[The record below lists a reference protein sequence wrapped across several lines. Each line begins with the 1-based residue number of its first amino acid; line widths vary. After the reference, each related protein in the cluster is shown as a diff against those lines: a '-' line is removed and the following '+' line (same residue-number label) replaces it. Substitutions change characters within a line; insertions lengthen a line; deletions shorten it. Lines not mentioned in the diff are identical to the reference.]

1 MKNATLI
8 FIFILILI
16 VIGVFIISRYSDKEK
31 LLLEEINLKK
41 DLIFLK
47 KPTLN
52 EIIENPVLIEGSAR
66 GFWFF
71 EAEFPIKIFDETGSL
86 LGWTLARAKGD
97 WMTENFVE
105 FEAILEFK
113 SSPSKR
119 GIIVLEKNNPSGLA
133 EYDDKL
139 ILPVKFKTKR

>member
-1 MKNATLI
+1 MLI
-8 FIFILILI
+8 AA
-16 VIGVFIISRYSDKEK
+16 GVFIISRYLGQEGLSSGGIDS
-31 LLLEEINLKK
+31 KK
-41 DLIFLK
+41 DLIFIK
-47 KPTLN
+47 TPTIN

-71 EAEFPIKIFDETGSL
+71 EAEFPIKIFDEAGNL
-86 LGWTLARAKGD
+86 LGWALARAKGD

-113 SSPSKR
+113 EPLTER

-139 ILPVKFKTKR
+139 ILPIKFKNKR

>member
-8 FIFILILI
+8 LIFILMLI
-16 VIGVFIISRYSDKEK
+16 AAGVFIISRYSGQER
-31 LLLEEINLKK
+31 LSSGGINPKK

-47 KPTLN
+47 TPIIN
-52 EIIENPVLIEGSAR
+52 ETIENPVLIEGSAR

-71 EAEFPIKIFDETGSL
+71 EAEFPIKIFDESGNL
-86 LGWTLARAKGD
+86 LGLALARSKGD

-113 SSPSKR
+113 EPLTAK
-119 GIIVLEKNNPSGLA
+119 GTIVLEKNNPSGLA
-133 EYDDKL
+133 EYDDNL
-139 ILPVKFKTKR
+139 ILPVKFKIKK

>member
-1 MKNATLI
+1 MKNAILI

-16 VIGVFIISRYSDKEK
+16 ASGVFIISRYYGKEK
-31 LLLEEINLKK
+31 LPSEGINLKK

-47 KPTLN
+47 TPTFN
-52 EIIENPVLIEGSAR
+52 EIIENPVLIEGNAR

-71 EAEFPIKIFDETGSL
+71 EAEFPVKIFDEAGNI
-86 LGWTLARAKGD
+86 LGWVSARAKGD

-105 FEAILEFK
+105 FEAILKFK
-113 SSPSKR
+113 EPSTVK

-133 EYDDKL
+133 EYDDSL
-139 ILPVKFKTKR
+139 IVPVKFKTKR